1 MTASNAAPIGIR
13 NLHVQRAVGWIR
25 CGWQRL
31 RQTPSLWFGMAGIYL
46 ALGVG
51 LEQIP
56 FAGHLLFVLL
66 SPMLLAGALYSLTQT
81 SEAPPGLTDVRHI
94 RAAARQLT
102 QAFATEART
111 YPAVMMGILVVGLVV
126 VLAIAQHFIGAG
138 SFAAEWAAARHG
150 AVQTASAI
158 VRVVASGA
166 LHALLGMALFYAVH
180 RMVYGHREPL
190 AAIAD
195 SFVAARQHV
204 RALAVLALIFL
215 IPYIVIAAAFS
226 VARWLGYLALF
237 TVGLAALPTLVLAS
251 YCSYR
256 DAFGER

>member
-13 NLHVQRAVGWIR
+13 YLHLQRAVSWLR
-25 CGWQRL
+25 CGWHRL
-31 RQTPSLWFGMAGIYL
+31 RQAPSLWFGMAGIYL
-46 ALGVG
+46 ALGVV
-51 LEQIP
+51 LEHIP

-81 SEAPPGLTDVRHI
+81 AETPAGPTDVRHI

-102 QAFATEART
+102 QAFATEARA
-111 YPAVMMGILVVGLVV
+111 YPAVLMGILVVGLVV
-126 VLAIAQHFIGAG
+126 VLAIAQHVIGAG

-158 VRVVASGA
+158 VRLVASGV
-166 LHALLGMALFYAVH
+166 LYALLGMALFYAVH

-195 SFVAARQHV
+195 SFAAARQHI
-204 RALAVLALIFL
+204 RALAVLTLIFL
-215 IPYIVIAAAFS
+215 IPYIVIAAAFGA
-226 VARWLGYLALF
+226 ARWLGYLALF
-237 TVGLAALPTLVLAS
+237 TVGLVALPTLVLAS

-256 DAFGER
+256 EVFGER